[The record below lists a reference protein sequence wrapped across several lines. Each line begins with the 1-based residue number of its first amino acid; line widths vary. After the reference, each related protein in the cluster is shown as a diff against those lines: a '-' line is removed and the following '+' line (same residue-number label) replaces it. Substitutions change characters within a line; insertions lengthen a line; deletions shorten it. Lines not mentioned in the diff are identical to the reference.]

1 MGTEDNKALTR
12 RFYEEVWG
20 KGNTDFAF
28 EVFADDYVRHDFRAA
43 EPSPGP
49 SGQKKIADDFRAA
62 FPDLMVKVDLIIGE
76 GEFVVG
82 RWTATGTHLRS
93 WVTLSRLGGGSAFQP
108 RTSFASRTGGSRR
121 SAITGMTSAFENRSV
136 LRYTAAQHRR
146 RDWCKPPSITAGA
159 HRASFGVPTSLGCL
173 GGTPSNGGEDCG
185 TAGTLPFP
193 RASGEKQPSPP
204 QNATITLNLAV

>member
-1 MGTEDNKALTR
+1 L
-12 RFYEEVWG
+12 G

-76 GEFVVG
+76 GKFVVG

-93 WVTLSRLGGGSAFQP
+93 WGDIEP
-108 RTSFASRTGGSRR
+108 TGGRISF
-121 SAITGMTSAFENRSV
+121 SAANIFRFEDGRV
-136 LRYTAAQHRR
+136 AEI
-146 RDWCKPPSITAGA
+146 WK
-159 HRASFGVPTSLGCL
+159 
-173 GGTPSNGGEDCG
+173 
-185 TAGTLPFP
+185 
-193 RASGEKQPSPP
+193 SPG
-204 QNATITLNLAV
+204 